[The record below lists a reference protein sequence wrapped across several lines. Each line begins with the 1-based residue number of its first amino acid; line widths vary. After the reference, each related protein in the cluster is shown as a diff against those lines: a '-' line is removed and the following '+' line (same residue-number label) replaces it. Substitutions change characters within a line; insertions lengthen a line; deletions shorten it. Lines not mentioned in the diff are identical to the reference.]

1 MGNRNGS
8 LITKALGLLI
18 VAFVAI
24 FVFKLILSAVAGILS
39 FFFGIALLLVV
50 GFFVV
55 WALRKLL

>member
-8 LITKALGLLI
+8 LIAKALGLLI

-39 FFFGIALLLVV
+39 FLFGVALLLVI
-50 GFFVV
+50 GYFVI
-55 WALRKLL
+55 WALRKL